1 MHLDLESPDQ
11 PEIRELI
18 FALDLYL
25 ADLYPAESNHLLD
38 LAMLMQPGVLF
49 AVARDH
55 SGIAI
60 GCGAIRLHDDFS
72 WGEVKRM
79 FVPPSQRGRG
89 IGGAL
94 LGFLEAAAAK
104 TGCRSL
110 KLETGHTQFEAIRLY
125 QRLGYR
131 ACAPF
136 GSYREDP
143 LSLFMVKTLA
153 G

>member
-18 FALDLYL
+18 FALDRYL

-38 LAMLMQPGVLF
+38 IATMMQPGVLF
-49 AVARDH
+49 AVARDDA
-55 SGIAI
+55 GIAI

-72 WGEVKRM
+72 RGEVKRM

-94 LGFLEAAAAK
+94 LKYLEGRAASA
-104 TGCRSL
+104 GCRSL
-110 KLETGHTQFEAIRLY
+110 KLETGVTQFEAIRLY

-131 ACAPF
+131 FCGPF
-136 GSYREDP
+136 DGYVEDP
-143 LSLFMVKTLA
+143 LSVFMEKTLA
-153 G
+153 P